1 MPQLVVGGVTINIQE
16 FSRLADEQGGGD
28 WVARNWSVKALLATD
43 TDVTTL
49 RTAVQST
56 TPRAYKRMLNGSLR
70 GGPLTS
76 CSGDRLGGTVSCG
89 VEIGEQPLEITA
101 PVRSLFHH
109 TLSLTLR
116 EAL

>member
-1 MPQLVVGGVTINIQE
+1 MPELVIGGVTVKIQE

-28 WVARNWSVKALLATD
+28 WSARNWSVRAVLEDDAALA
-43 TDVTTL
+43 TL
-49 RTAVQST
+49 RTALQST
-56 TPRAYKRMLNGSLR
+56 TPRAYVRTLNGSLR
-70 GGPLTS
+70 RGPVVT

-89 VEIGEQPLEITA
+89 IEIGEQPLEVTA